1 MLENTLI
8 NDIHIKEMEELEE
21 FPLLEI
27 DLKKIYDNTKYV
39 VDLCK
44 NQGIS
49 VAGVVKVVHAMP
61 QIVSEMDKAGCE
73 YLATSR
79 INQVIEMKKQ
89 GVKKPVMLI
98 RIPMHNEIKQL
109 VEYVD
114 ISLNSEIETLKKIN
128 EECKY
133 KNKNHKVILMMDLGD
148 LREGIVDEKEFI
160 NLALYVE
167 KELTNVKLYGIGT
180 NLGCYG
186 SVKPTEENLG
196 KLCNVAEKIEALIG
210 RELDVVSGG
219 ATSSL
224 TLIWDGKIPSK
235 INNLRIGEGILVA
248 KDLDDFWEYDMSML
262 HQDAFVL
269 KAQVVEVKNKPSH
282 PIGEIFID
290 AFGNKP
296 TYEDRGERRRAL
308 LAIGKQDFVSVDT
321 LIPIDKNIEVIG
333 ASSDHLIIDIEDC
346 KTNYKV
352 GDVIEFNIYYPHLL
366 YLSGSRDVNK
376 KFIF

>member
-8 NDIHIKEMEELEE
+8 NDIHIKEIEELEE

-27 DLKKIYDNTKYV
+27 DLKKVYDNTKYV

-89 GVKKPVMLI
+89 GVKKSVMLI

-148 LREGIVDEKEFI
+148 L
-160 NLALYVE
+160 
-167 KELTNVKLYGIGT
+167 
-180 NLGCYG
+180 
-186 SVKPTEENLG
+186 
-196 KLCNVAEKIEALIG
+196 
-210 RELDVVSGG
+210 
-219 ATSSL
+219 
-224 TLIWDGKIPSK
+224 
-235 INNLRIGEGILVA
+235 
-248 KDLDDFWEYDMSML
+248 M
-262 HQDAFVL
+262 
-269 KAQVVEVKNKPSH
+269 
-282 PIGEIFID
+282 
-290 AFGNKP
+290 
-296 TYEDRGERRRAL
+296 
-308 LAIGKQDFVSVDT
+308 
-321 LIPIDKNIEVIG
+321 
-333 ASSDHLIIDIEDC
+333 
-346 KTNYKV
+346 
-352 GDVIEFNIYYPHLL
+352 
-366 YLSGSRDVNK
+366 
-376 KFIF
+376 

>member
-8 NDIHIKEMEELEE
+8 NDIYIKSIEEQEGFPSLEVN
-21 FPLLEI
+21 
-27 DLKKIYDNTKYV
+27 LKKVYENTKYV
-39 VDLCK
+39 VDLCE

-61 QIVSEMDKAGCE
+61 QVVSEMDKAGCK

-79 INQVIEMKKQ
+79 INQVIDMKKQ
-89 GVKKPVMLI
+89 GVKKPIMLI
-98 RIPMHNEIKQL
+98 RIPMYSEIKQL

-114 ISLNSEIETLKKIN
+114 ISLNSEIETLKEIN
-128 EECKY
+128 EECKNQ
-133 KNKNHKVILMMDLGD
+133 NKEHKVILMMDLGD
-148 LREGIVDEKEFI
+148 LREGVVDEGEFI

-167 KELTNVKLYGIGT
+167 KELSNLRLYGIGT

-186 SVKPTEENLG
+186 SVKPTEDNLG
-196 KLCNVAEKIEALIG
+196 KLCNVAEKIEGLIG

-224 TLIWDGKIPSK
+224 TLIWDRKIPSK

-248 KDLDDFWEYDMSML
+248 KDLDDFWQYDMSML
-262 HQDAFVL
+262 HQDIFLL

-290 AFGNKP
+290 AFGNRP
-296 TYEDRGERRRAL
+296 IYEDRGERRRAL

-321 LIPIDKNIEVIG
+321 LIPVDKNIEVIG
-333 ASSDHLIIDIEDC
+333 ASSDHLIIDIENC
-346 KTNYKV
+346 KTNYRV
-352 GDVIEFNIYYPHLL
+352 GDIVEFNIYYPHLL
-366 YLSGSRDVNK
+366 YLSGSEDVNK
-376 KFIF
+376 KFI

>member
-8 NDIHIKEMEELEE
+8 NDIHIKDIEDQEA
-21 FPLLEI
+21 FPILEI
-27 DLKKIYDNTKYV
+27 NLKKVYENTKYV

-61 QIVSEMDKAGCE
+61 QIVSEMDNAGCK

-89 GVKKPVMLI
+89 GVKKPIMLI
-98 RIPMHNEIKQL
+98 RIPMYNEIKQL
-109 VEYVD
+109 VEYAD

-128 EECKY
+128 EECKNI
-133 KNKNHKVILMMDLGD
+133 NKNHKVILMMDLGD
-148 LREGIVDEKEFI
+148 LREGVVDEKEFI

-167 KELTNVKLYGIGT
+167 KELTNVQLYGIGT

-196 KLCNVAEKIEALIG
+196 KLCEVAEKIEALIG

-224 TLIWDGKIPSK
+224 TLIWDGRIPSK

-262 HQDAFVL
+262 HQDSFVL

-296 TYEDRGERRRAL
+296 TYEDRGKRRRAL

-333 ASSDHLIIDIEDC
+333 ASSDHLIIDIENC
-346 KTNYKV
+346 KTNYKL

-376 KFIF
+376 KFIY

>member
-21 FPLLEI
+21 CPLLEI
-27 DLKKIYDNTKYV
+27 DLKKVYDNTKYV

-44 NQGIS
+44 NKGIS

-114 ISLNSEIETLKKIN
+114 ISLNSEIETLKKII

-133 KNKNHKVILMMDLGD
+133 KNKSHKVILMMDLGD

-160 NLALYVE
+160 NLALYVD

-196 KLCNVAEKIEALIG
+196 KLCDVAEKIEALIG

-262 HQDAFVL
+262 HQDAFIL

-376 KFIF
+376 KFI